1 MVYFNKELC
10 AKALMELHDQ
20 QDVVND
26 YIRIFSIFNSIWT
39 PQVLKD
45 AYYLDTELREKYKT
59 INLLFHRAYEKS
71 HKSGS
76 LGGLTYNNPP
86 EIEAL
91 IHDYFGIAADVLL
104 KKSIIKSVEEF
115 IDSVD

>member
-1 MVYFNKELC
+1 MVYFNKSLC

-20 QDVVND
+20 RDVVND
-26 YIRIFSIFNSIWT
+26 YIKIFSIFNKIWT
-39 PQVLKD
+39 PQVLTD
-45 AYYLDTELREKYKT
+45 AYHLDIELRDKYKT
-59 INLLFHRAYEKS
+59 IDLLFSSANRKS
-71 HKSGS
+71 NNSSSVGVPA
-76 LGGLTYNNPP
+76 YNNPP

-91 IHDYFGIAADVLL
+91 IQDYFGIAADVLL